1 MAVLVV
7 DALIDVEDVLH
18 LIEYLTR
25 TLARGDA
32 HFLTREGTVTLTRPT
47 EAPGVPTITEL
58 EDLVDRYG
66 DNECCH
72 VDHRDGCSCQRDAA
86 STDPRQGI
94 VVDPPRSTGRVEYV
108 PCGQRGTHE
117 RLVDCWMC
125 WSDVHRGVI
134 DEAEALAPRV
144 VEGSR

>member
-7 DALIDVEDVLH
+7 DDLIDVEGIVT
-18 LIEYLTR
+18 LIDYLTR
-25 TLARGDA
+25 TLASGDA
-32 HFLTREGTVTLTRPT
+32 DFLTREGTVTLTRSP
-47 EAPGVPTITEL
+47 EAAGVPSIAEL
-58 EDLVDRYG
+58 EDLVDRHG
-66 DNECCH
+66 DNECRN
-72 VDHRDGCSCQRDAA
+72 VDHRDGCSCRRDAA

-125 WSDVHRGVI
+125 WSDVHRGAI
-134 DEAEALAPRV
+134 DEADALASRL

>member
-7 DALIDVEDVLH
+7 DDLIDVEGIVT
-18 LIEYLTR
+18 LIDYLTR
-25 TLARGDA
+25 TLASGDA
-32 HFLTREGTVTLTRPT
+32 DFLTREGTVTLTRSPET
-47 EAPGVPTITEL
+47 PGVPTIAEL

-72 VDHRDGCSCQRDAA
+72 VDHRNGCSCQRDAA

-94 VVDPPRSTGRVEYV
+94 VVDPQRSTGPVHYV
-108 PCGQRGTHE
+108 PCRQRGTHE

-125 WSDVHRGVI
+125 WSDVHRGAI
-134 DEAEALAPRV
+134 NETDALAPRV